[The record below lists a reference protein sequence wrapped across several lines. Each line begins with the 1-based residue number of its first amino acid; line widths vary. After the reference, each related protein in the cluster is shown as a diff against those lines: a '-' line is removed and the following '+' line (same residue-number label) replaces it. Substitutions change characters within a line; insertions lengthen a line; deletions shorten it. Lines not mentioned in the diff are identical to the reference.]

1 MRFQEQARRH
11 CQATG
16 TLGAIRA
23 VKKKKETFREKTV
36 YRSLLLILTL
46 ALLAFTH
53 VSQSGLSFSRIEL
66 GQIVLSFFLFFRKKS
81 IVLENVFHPGEFFV
95 GIIAAV

>member
-1 MRFQEQARRH
+1 M
-11 CQATG
+11 
-16 TLGAIRA
+16 
-23 VKKKKETFREKTV
+23 KKKKETFREKTV

-46 ALLAFTH
+46 ALLAFTR

-66 GQIVLSFFLFFRKKS
+66 GQIVLSFFLFFEKS

-95 GIIAAV
+95 RIIAAV

>member
-1 MRFQEQARRH
+1 M
-11 CQATG
+11 
-16 TLGAIRA
+16 
-23 VKKKKETFREKTV
+23 KKKKETFREKTV

-46 ALLAFTH
+46 ALLAFTR

-66 GQIVLSFFLFFRKKS
+66 GQIVLSFFLFFEKS

>member
-1 MRFQEQARRH
+1 M
-11 CQATG
+11 
-16 TLGAIRA
+16 
-23 VKKKKETFREKTV
+23 KKKKETFREKTV

-66 GQIVLSFFLFFRKKS
+66 GQIVLSFFLFFEKS